1 MKKILRFCRN
11 WLVLVL
17 WTIVFLKGFC
27 FLTTLAW
34 NFNFL
39 SERSWQIFAQ
49 YWNQGGVLNTTS
61 DIMLLFS
68 LLLMPVFW
76 FAGAWF
82 CIKQNYAALFVRLIE
97 RIFSIFS
104 HNDKYIPKHITLK
117 NVKTTQQ
124 AVEEIKNELESL
136 KPDKSEEAGSIRT
149 HINKKLLNNESA
161 SEN

>member
-11 WLVLVL
+11 WLVLIL
-17 WTIVFLKGFC
+17 WTMVFVKGFC
-27 FLTTLAW
+27 LLTTLVW

-39 SERSWQIFAQ
+39 SERSWQIFADF
-49 YWNQGGVLNTTS
+49 WNQGGVLNTAP
-61 DIMLLFS
+61 DVLLLFS

-76 FAGAWF
+76 FVGAWF
-82 CIKQNYAALFVRLIE
+82 CIKQNYAALSVRIIE
-97 RIFSIFS
+97 RIFSVFS
-104 HNDKYIPKHITLK
+104 HSEKYTPKHIALK

-124 AVEEIKNELESL
+124 AVEEIKDELASL

-149 HINKKLLNNESA
+149 HINKKLRNNESA